1 MTQRHPLLF
10 PPQSTHHSTAME
22 KLAVELLTLIAFFA
36 CTDGGQTGC
45 TLALVSKRI
54 RAASRPARFYSVALF
69 GSPQKIE
76 QFLTCYEAERA
87 RRRKHS
93 LASSAPPPS
102 VSTQAVPG
110 SLSAGQPMSRAEFF
124 AAMQRRT
131 QHWRSTQD
139 NLDEHY
145 NRVVPTLIRAVAA
158 DVQTLALVQAQWRCA
173 SVVRCS
179 FPSLRELTVV
189 GGDPTFLP
197 FAFVPSGRPLYPALK
212 RLHHILAFVQKD
224 VDMLNWAKHA
234 PNVTHLR
241 VSRVDYHPRIT
252 VDSLN
257 EVISETA
264 SEEYFPHL
272 QQVMIQPHPA
282 PPPVRASTTAHLA
295 FRDFLVHLQRIRERA
310 KVPVLV
316 LPPLEIPKMV
326 PGVDPH
332 RMCILRVK
340 AEWQERI
347 EADGAGCWEERPHSH
362 GMKSHAQPQSH

>member
-1 MTQRHPLLF
+1 M
-10 PPQSTHHSTAME
+10 
-22 KLAVELLTLIAFFA
+22 ELLTLIAFFA
-36 CTDGGQTGC
+36 CTDGGPTGC

-69 GSPQKIE
+69 GSPEKIE

-87 RRRKHS
+87 RATEALPRVRHLCLS
-93 LASSAPPPS
+93 LFGKGLDTSGGSSTPPPMASSR
-102 VSTQAVPG
+102 AVPG
-110 SLSAGQPMSRAEFF
+110 PLSAGQPMSRAEFF

-158 DVQTLALVQAQWRCA
+158 DVKTLALIQAQWRCA
-173 SVVRCS
+173 SVVRCA

-257 EVISETA
+257 EVISKSCRLSSSRRA
-264 SEEYFPHL
+264 MSN
-272 QQVMIQPHPA
+272 VA
-282 PPPVRASTTAHLA
+282 CRRDRVRG
-295 FRDFLVHLQRIRERA
+295 
-310 KVPVLV
+310 V
-316 LPPLEIPKMV
+316 LPASAASHDSATSGAATGACEHDRAPCV
-326 PGVDPH
+326 PRLPRLSAADQGEGEGARGRAPAAGDS
-332 RMCILRVK
+332 
-340 AEWQERI
+340 E
-347 EADGAGCWEERPHSH
+347 DGAGRGPAPDVHPSRET
-362 GMKSHAQPQSH
+362 

>member
-1 MTQRHPLLF
+1 
-10 PPQSTHHSTAME
+10 ME

-36 CTDGGQTGC
+36 CTDGGPTGC

-69 GSPQKIE
+69 GSPEKIE
-76 QFLTCYEAERA
+76 QFLSCYEAERA
-87 RRRKHS
+87 RATEALPRVRHLCLS
-93 LASSAPPPS
+93 LFGKGLDTSGGSSTPPPTASSR
-102 VSTQAVPG
+102 AVPG
-110 SLSAGQPMSRAEFF
+110 PLSAGQPMSRAEFF

-158 DVQTLALVQAQWRCA
+158 DVKTLALIQAQWRCA
-173 SVVRCS
+173 SVVRCA

-282 PPPVRASTTAHLA
+282 PPPVRANTTAHLA
-295 FRDFLVHLQRIRERA
+295 FRDFLVYLQRIKERA
-310 KVPVLV
+310 KVPVAV

-340 AEWQERI
+340 HEWQERI

-362 GMKSHAQPQSH
+362 AMKSQAQQSH